1 MLVFLIDVLLRG
13 YMMTVRSTG
22 MRVMKGIASS
32 LVAVACLAGCYT
44 VQVQHTGKGSGAVEP
59 GDALTVVLDYGGG
72 SPDEAA
78 KQEARLSECVQQALH
93 EAGRALK
100 LIPSDEFRRLVFPD
114 FDITSAPRSTESL
127 VLLLKVPQFRQKIDS
142 LQLRYLV
149 TVKQEETSSRPEGFG
164 VGGGYPGIAI
174 LGATHKKRTELT
186 ACIIDMKS
194 ASETGVVSTTAE
206 STGFYG
212 WVIILPIIVP
222 AMTELSACQHFGRE
236 VVKSISSRT
245 E

>member
-1 MLVFLIDVLLRG
+1 
-13 YMMTVRSTG
+13 MTAKSTG

-32 LVAVACLAGCYT
+32 LVAVACLAGCST

-59 GDALTVVLDYGGG
+59 DDALTVVLDYAGG

-114 FDITSAPRSTESL
+114 FDITSAPRSTDSL
-127 VLLLKVPQFRQKIDS
+127 VALLKVPQFRQKIDS

-149 TVKQEETSSRPEGFG
+149 TVREETSYSRSEAVVGG
-164 VGGGYPGIAI
+164 VGGYGAALVI
-174 LGATHKKRTELT
+174 LGATHEKRTELT

-194 ASETGVVSTTAE
+194 ASETGVVTTTAD

-212 WVIILPIIVP
+212 WVVILPIIVP
-222 AMTELSACQHFGRE
+222 AMTESTACQHFGRE
-236 VVKSISSRT
+236 VVKSISSGT